1 MVILSLPS
9 HCLRSVSRRL
19 RAPFR
24 LFCCPLPCLS
34 ASPPIAS
41 VLSQSAT
48 ESLIQSFPPPLFVFF
63 VAPAMPFSPFPPSF
77 PIIIY
82 RSPSLPYHFPAPSQ
96 PLGARFSRFP
106 AKSPMKSPEMALKTA
121 VLTGFAKSV
130 CEIVTAFHKKVRFF
144 CAFPCVVPISAVP
157 LHSQSGRKQHLH

>member
-9 HCLRSVSRRL
+9 HCLRSLSRRL
-19 RAPFR
+19 RAPVW
-24 LFCCPLPCLS
+24 LFAAPCHALF
-34 ASPPIAS
+34 S
-41 VLSQSAT
+41 V
-48 ESLIQSFPPPLFVFF
+48 
-63 VAPAMPFSPFPPSF
+63 
-77 PIIIY
+77 
-82 RSPSLPYHFPAPSQ
+82 PSLFSFLLYKGAPSQ
-96 PLGARFSRFP
+96 PLHFPALVQLLGARFSRFP
-106 AKSPMKSPEMALKTA
+106 AKSPAESPEMALKTV